1 MEKKVIEKRPLK
13 SADVAAVAAPNGGEP
28 ATLAQVQAEIE
39 ARLVAGPEPT
49 LAEKFALF
57 EKKLK
62 AALQDGSASASEL
75 GKLLGQ
81 TDNAIAAAEQEA
93 LAARERALDPVSRP
107 TSKSPARPWRI
118 ARSIS
123 AACEPSNRAC

>member
-1 MEKKVIEKRPLK
+1 VEKKVIEKRPLK

-62 AALQDGSASASEL
+62 AALQDGSASEL

>member
-1 MEKKVIEKRPLK
+1 
-13 SADVAAVAAPNGGEP
+13 VAAVAAPNGGEP

-62 AALQDGSASASEL
+62 AALQDGSASEL